1 METKFYRDE
10 LAYNTYISESSSIVL
25 LSENILVSVQ
35 NELEGDLRV
44 IVINDLVFDYE

>member
-10 LAYNTYISESSSIVL
+10 LVYNTYISESSSIVL